1 MDSKEIEVN
10 GRTLAEGIY
19 LENTIKICEK
29 CFTNINAFRQTFR
42 NLYWFCGLR
51 EDELNRLTQHL
62 EEMKDI
68 LLEYYSDLNKTREEN
83 DA

>member
-1 MDSKEIEVN
+1 MNNEKVEVN

-42 NLYWFCGLR
+42 NLSWFCGLR
-51 EDELNRLTQHL
+51 EDELNRLTKHL
-62 EEMKDI
+62 DEMKDI
-68 LLEYYSDLNKTREEN
+68 IFKYYTDLNEIMEEN
-83 DA
+83 NG

>member
-1 MDSKEIEVN
+1 MDNKEIEVN
-10 GRTLAEGIY
+10 VRILAEGIY

-62 EEMKDI
+62 DDI
-68 LLEYYSDLNKTREEN
+68 KYILNEYYTDLNEIMEEN
-83 DA
+83 NG